1 MIARMQKFWTLG
13 TLLGL
18 AVWLL
23 WAWPRS
29 PAGALIGALLGAV
42 VFALLVGL
50 QFMLMHRA
58 NRSDPAPPAST
69 GQVWRAW
76 WAEMGALLRVF
87 CWRQPFRSRAV
98 PDWLPAPVALQG
110 ATAAAPMPSALGGAP
125 APRGVVLVH
134 GLLCNRGVWLPW
146 LAPLRARGHAFAAV
160 NLEPVFG
167 AIDDYAPLIE
177 EAVQRVTQATGRAPV
192 LVCHSMG
199 GVAVRAWLRAYQADA
214 RVHHVITLGTP
225 HGGTALARFSRTP
238 NGMQMRQASD
248 WLLTLQRSE
257 PPARAAL
264 FTCWYSNCDNIVFPA
279 STGAL
284 PGAAQRFIAG
294 VGHVQMASHPQVVQ
308 ECLER
313 LARD

>member
-1 MIARMQKFWTLG
+1 MIARLQQFWTLG

-18 AVWLL
+18 GGWLL

-29 PAGALIGALLGAV
+29 PAGALAGALLGAV

-50 QFMLMHRA
+50 QFLLMRRA
-58 NRSDPAPPAST
+58 NRSDPAPQAST
-69 GQVWRAW
+69 AQVVRAW

-98 PDWLPAPVALQG
+98 PDWLPAPGAL
-110 ATAAAPMPSALGGAP
+110 PAP

-146 LAPLRARGHAFAAV
+146 MGPLRARGHAFAAV

-167 AIDDYAPLIE
+167 PIDGYAAQIE
-177 EAVQRVTQATGRAPV
+177 AAVQRVTQATGRAPV

-214 RVHHVITLGTP
+214 RVHRVITLATP
-225 HGGTALARFSRTP
+225 HSGTALAQFSRTP
-238 NGMQMRQASD
+238 NGTQMRLASD
-248 WLLTLQRSE
+248 WLRALQRSE
-257 PPARAAL
+257 PKARAAL

-284 PGAAQRFIAG
+284 PGAAQRFLAG
-294 VGHVQMASHPQVVQ
+294 VGHVQLASHPQVVQ
-308 ECLER
+308 ECLEA
-313 LARD
+313 LAQD

>member
-23 WAWPRS
+23 WAWPHS
-29 PAGALIGALLGAV
+29 PAGALIGALLGGGM
-42 VFALLVGL
+42 FALVLGL
-50 QFMLMHRA
+50 QFILMHRA
-58 NRSDPAPPAST
+58 NRSDPAPPASAA
-69 GQVWRAW
+69 QVWRAW
-76 WAEMGALLRVF
+76 WAEMGATLKVF

-98 PDWLPAPVALQG
+98 PDWLPAPGNSQG
-110 ATAAAPMPSALGGAP
+110 AMPATAPDGPVAPAP

-167 AIDDYAPLIE
+167 DIDDYAPLIE
-177 EAVQRVTQATGRAPV
+177 EAVQRVAQATGRSPV

-199 GVAVRAWLRAYQADA
+199 GMAVRAWLRAYQADA
-214 RVHHVITLGTP
+214 RVHRVITLGTP
-225 HGGTALARFSRTP
+225 HGGTALARFSRTA
-238 NGMQMRQASD
+238 NGMQMRLASD
-248 WLLTLQRSE
+248 WLGVLQRSE
-257 PPARAAL
+257 PPVRAAL
-264 FTCWYSNCDNIVFPA
+264 FTCWYSNCDNMVFPA
-279 STGAL
+279 STATL

-294 VGHVQMASHPQVVQ
+294 VGHVQLASHPQVVH
-308 ECLER
+308 ECLEM
-313 LARD
+313 LAQD